1 MQPNKNLIRIPPE
14 LLWDYRETPDDMVWR
29 PQRIADFFPL
39 YGRDRETVMALYEN
53 EKKLK
58 IDETTKM
65 LIEEYKKAWEE
76 KGGADRE

>member
-1 MQPNKNLIRIPPE
+1 MQPNKIVIRIPAE
-14 LLWDYRETPDDMVWR
+14 LLWDYREAPEDPVWR
-29 PQRIADFFPL
+29 LQRMAEFFPL

-58 IDETTKM
+58 LDETTKI

-76 KGGADRE
+76 KGGHDRE